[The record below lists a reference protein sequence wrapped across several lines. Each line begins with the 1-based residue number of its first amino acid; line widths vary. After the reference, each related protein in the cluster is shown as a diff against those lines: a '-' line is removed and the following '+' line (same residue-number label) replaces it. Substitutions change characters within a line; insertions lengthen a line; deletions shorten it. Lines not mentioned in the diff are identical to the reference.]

1 MVELVNIIKFC
12 NLLVIVCFFI
22 SSICNYIS
30 IGKNYNALLF
40 IVNTFILLMG
50 VLLGLAKI
58 YPEKVDIDTNVFN
71 SGIQV
76 VCGIFMLG
84 MSNISIGIGILCIMV
99 ALLNIFYVI
108 FRHNIT
114 QDPIVSEST
123 ETNN

>member
-12 NLLVIVCFFI
+12 NLLVIVCFFMSAI
-22 SSICNYIS
+22 SNYIS

-58 YPEKVDIDTNVFN
+58 YPEKVDIDQNVFN
-71 SGIQV
+71 SVIQV

-99 ALLNIFYVI
+99 ALLNLFYVI
-108 FRHNIT
+108 FRHNIA
-114 QDPIVSEST
+114 QDPIVTETT